1 MKVTLYS
8 TNCPQCIQLE
18 KKMNEKNIQ
27 YEKVNDISIMEQKGF
42 LSAPM
47 LEVDG
52 VVMNY
57 KKAFNYISS
66 L

>member
-1 MKVTLYS
+1 
-8 TNCPQCIQLE
+8 
-18 KKMNEKNIQ
+18 MNEKNIQ